1 MLAFIPVHPVQLA
14 LGHIPAQIQQFPDTG
29 RRLFPGDEGGA
40 GTLGAFALGNADSLG
55 VVPDGILSAIQ
66 IKASAVLSIVLC
78 QEPGIVRLILFE
90 IGADDEAAVLVVG
103 TNAQRLVDYLLRQS
117 RVRENRWL
125 GRTLGLGWLLKRR
138 KIKKGHLLALLGR
151 ELRDVR
157 LNEIFFFVNELG
169 SPLGHNIP
177 GKNGFLG
184 AGWVRA
190 FPHEQAILLGL
201 ISQALPVS
209 DDLSVPVLIS
219 GFQIF
224 RPFLNVAVNREE
236 KLDLIFLIFQVIIL
250 VGDDGHDLLF
260 IQKRRE
266 LFATCAFF
274 RFRLL
279 GR

>member
-1 MLAFIPVHPVQLA
+1 M
-14 LGHIPAQIQQFPDTG
+14 
-29 RRLFPGDEGGA
+29 
-40 GTLGAFALGNADSLG
+40 
-55 VVPDGILSAIQ
+55 
-66 IKASAVLSIVLC
+66 
-78 QEPGIVRLILFE
+78 
-90 IGADDEAAVLVVG
+90 
-103 TNAQRLVDYLLRQS
+103 
-117 RVRENRWL
+117 RENGWL

-138 KIKKGHLLALLGR
+138 KIKKGHLLALLVG
-151 ELRDVR
+151 EPWDVR
-157 LNEIFFFVNELG
+157 LNEIFFFVDELG
-169 SPLGHNIP
+169 CPACHHIP
-177 GKNGFLG
+177 GKHRFPG

-209 DDLSVPVLIS
+209 DDLGVPVVIG

-224 RPFLNVAVNREE
+224 RPFLNIAVNREE

-250 VGDDGHDLLF
+250 VGDDGHNLLF

>member
-117 RVRENRWL
+117 RVRENGWL

-138 KIKKGHLLALLGR
+138 KIKKGHLLALLGK

-209 DDLSVPVLIS
+209 DDLGISVLIS
-219 GFQIF
+219 GFQVVG
-224 RPFLNVAVNREE
+224 PFLNVAVNRKE
-236 KLDLIFLIFQVIIL
+236 KLDLIFLIFQVIIF

-274 RFRLL
+274 RFIN
-279 GR
+279 

>member
-1 MLAFIPVHPVQLA
+1 MLALVLVHPVQFA
-14 LGHIPAQIQQFPDTG
+14 LRHIPAQVQQFPDTG
-29 RRLFPGDEGGA
+29 RRLFPRDERGA

-66 IKASAVLSIVLC
+66 IKACAVLAIVLR
-78 QEPGIVRLILFE
+78 QEPGIVRFILFE

-103 TNAQRLVDYLLRQS
+103 ANAQRLVDYLLRQS

-151 ELRDVR
+151 EPWDVR

-219 GFQIF
+219 GFQVVG
-224 RPFLNVAVNREE
+224 PFLNVAVNREE
-236 KLDLIFLIFQVIIL
+236 KLDLIFLIFQVVVL

-266 LFATCAFF
+266 LFATCAFS

>member
-103 TNAQRLVDYLLRQS
+103 TNAQRLVNDLLGQS
-117 RVRENRWL
+117 RVRENGWL

-138 KIKKGHLLALLGR
+138 KIKKGHLLALLGK

-169 SPLGHNIP
+169 GPACHHFP
-177 GKNGFLG
+177 GKYRFPG

-224 RPFLNVAVNREE
+224 HPFLNIAVNREE

-266 LFATCAFF
+266 LFAACAFF
-274 RFRLL
+274 LFFI
-279 GR
+279 

>member
-14 LGHIPAQIQQFPDTG
+14 LGHIPAQVQQFPDTG

-90 IGADDEAAVLVVG
+90 IGADDEAAVLVVS

-117 RVRENRWL
+117 RVRENGWL

-157 LNEIFFFVNELG
+157 LNEIFFFVDELG
-169 SPLGHNIP
+169 GPACHHFP
-177 GKNGFLG
+177 GKYGFPG

-190 FPHEQAILLGL
+190 FPHEQPVLLGL

-219 GFQIF
+219 GFQVVG
-224 RPFLNVAVNREE
+224 PFLNVAVNRKE
-236 KLDLIFLIFQVIIL
+236 KLDLIFLIFQVIIF

-274 RFRLL
+274 RFIN
-279 GR
+279 

>member
-1 MLAFIPVHPVQLA
+1 MLAFIPVHPVQFA

-29 RRLFPGDEGGA
+29 RRLFPRDEGGA

-66 IKASAVLSIVLC
+66 IKASAVLAIVLC

-103 TNAQRLVDYLLRQS
+103 TNAQRLVDYLLGQS
-117 RVRENRWL
+117 RVRENGWL
-125 GRTLGLGWLLKRR
+125 GRTLGLGRLVKRR
-138 KIKKGHLLALLGR
+138 KIKKGHLLALLVG
-151 ELRDVR
+151 EPWDVR

-169 SPLGHNIP
+169 SPLGHNVP

-184 AGWVRA
+184 AGEIGP

-201 ISQALPVS
+201 ISQALPVR
-209 DDLSVPVLIS
+209 DDFSVPVLI
-219 GFQIF
+219 GRFQIF
-224 RPFLNVAVNREE
+224 RPFLNIAVNREE
-236 KLDLIFLIFQVIIL
+236 KLNLIFLIFQVIIL

-266 LFATCAFF
+266 LRRRKVRTA
-274 RFRLL
+274 
-279 GR
+279 

>member
-14 LGHIPAQIQQFPDTG
+14 LGHIPAQVQQFPDTG

-90 IGADDEAAVLVVG
+90 IGADDEAAVLVVS

-117 RVRENRWL
+117 RVRENGWL

-138 KIKKGHLLALLGR
+138 KIKKGHLLALLGK

-169 SPLGHNIP
+169 GPAGYQIP
-177 GKNGFLG
+177 GEHRFLG

-219 GFQIF
+219 GFQVVG
-224 RPFLNVAVNREE
+224 PFMNVAVNRKE
-236 KLDLIFLIFQVIIL
+236 KLDLIFLIFQVIIF

-274 RFRLL
+274 RFIN
-279 GR
+279 

>member
-1 MLAFIPVHPVQLA
+1 M
-14 LGHIPAQIQQFPDTG
+14 
-29 RRLFPGDEGGA
+29 
-40 GTLGAFALGNADSLG
+40 
-55 VVPDGILSAIQ
+55 
-66 IKASAVLSIVLC
+66 
-78 QEPGIVRLILFE
+78 
-90 IGADDEAAVLVVG
+90 
-103 TNAQRLVDYLLRQS
+103 
-117 RVRENRWL
+117 

-138 KIKKGHLLALLGR
+138 KIKKGHLLALLVG

-157 LNEIFFFVNELG
+157 LNEVFFFVDELG
-169 SPLGHNIP
+169 RPRSYQIP
-177 GKNGFLG
+177 GEHGFPG

-209 DDLSVPVLIS
+209 DDLGVPVLVGGS
-219 GFQIF
+219 QIF

-236 KLDLIFLIFQVIIL
+236 KLDLIFLIFQVIIF

-274 RFRLL
+274 RFIN
-279 GR
+279 

>member
-14 LGHIPAQIQQFPDTG
+14 LGHIPAQVQQFPDTG

-117 RVRENRWL
+117 RVRENGWL

-157 LNEIFFFVNELG
+157 LNEIFFFVDELG
-169 SPLGHNIP
+169 GPACHHFP
-177 GKNGFLG
+177 GKYGFPG

-190 FPHEQAILLGL
+190 FPHEQPVLLGL

-219 GFQIF
+219 GFQVVG
-224 RPFLNVAVNREE
+224 PFLNVAVNRKE
-236 KLDLIFLIFQVIIL
+236 KLDLIFLIFQVIIV

-274 RFRLL
+274 RFIN
-279 GR
+279 

>member
-1 MLAFIPVHPVQLA
+1 M
-14 LGHIPAQIQQFPDTG
+14 
-29 RRLFPGDEGGA
+29 
-40 GTLGAFALGNADSLG
+40 
-55 VVPDGILSAIQ
+55 
-66 IKASAVLSIVLC
+66 
-78 QEPGIVRLILFE
+78 
-90 IGADDEAAVLVVG
+90 
-103 TNAQRLVDYLLRQS
+103 
-117 RVRENRWL
+117 
-125 GRTLGLGWLLKRR
+125 
-138 KIKKGHLLALLGR
+138 
-151 ELRDVR
+151 
-157 LNEIFFFVNELG
+157 NEIFFFVNELG

-266 LFATCAFF
+266 LFAACAFF
-274 RFRLL
+274 RFLN
-279 GR
+279 

>member
-1 MLAFIPVHPVQLA
+1 MVYAIIMDFIVIYLVKLA
-14 LGHIPAQIQQFPDTG
+14 LGHISAQVQQFPDTG

-90 IGADDEAAVLVVG
+90 IGADDEAAVLVVS

-117 RVRENRWL
+117 RVRENGWFGL
-125 GRTLGLGWLLKRR
+125 TLGLGWLLKRR

-157 LNEIFFFVNELG
+157 LNEVFFFVNKLG
-169 SPLGHNIP
+169 GPACHHFP
-177 GKNGFLG
+177 GKYRFPG

-201 ISQALPVS
+201 ISQALPVC
-209 DDLSVPVLIS
+209 DDLGKPVLVS

-224 RPFLNVAVNREE
+224 RPFLLIRVDGKE
-236 KLDLIFLIFQVIIL
+236 KLDL
-250 VGDDGHDLLF
+250 LLF
-260 IQKRRE
+260 V
-266 LFATCAFF
+266 L
-274 RFRLL
+274 
-279 GR
+279 

>member
-14 LGHIPAQIQQFPDTG
+14 LGHIPAQVQQFPDTG

-78 QEPGIVRLILFE
+78 QEPGIVWLILFE
-90 IGADDEAAVLVVG
+90 IGADDEAAVLVVS

-117 RVRENRWL
+117 RVRENGWL

-201 ISQALPVS
+201 ISQALPVC
-209 DDLSVPVLIS
+209 DDLGKPVLVG

-224 RPFLNVAVNREE
+224 RPFLLIRVDGKE
-236 KLDLIFLIFQVIIL
+236 KLDLLFFVLESVIL

-260 IQKRRE
+260 IQKRRQ
-266 LFATCAFF
+266 FITARAFF
-274 RFRLL
+274 RFIL
-279 GR
+279 

>member
-1 MLAFIPVHPVQLA
+1 MLALILIHPVKLA
-14 LGHIPAQIQQFPDTG
+14 LGHISAQVQQFPDTG

-90 IGADDEAAVLVVG
+90 IGADDEAAVLVVS

-117 RVRENRWL
+117 RVRENGWL

-157 LNEIFFFVNELG
+157 LNEIFFFVDELG
-169 SPLGHNIP
+169 GPACHHFP
-177 GKNGFLG
+177 GKYGFPG

-190 FPHEQAILLGL
+190 FPHEQPVLLGL

-219 GFQIF
+219 GFQVVG
-224 RPFLNVAVNREE
+224 PFLNVAVNRKE
-236 KLDLIFLIFQVIIL
+236 KLDLIFLIFQVIIF

-274 RFRLL
+274 RFIN
-279 GR
+279 

>member
-1 MLAFIPVHPVQLA
+1 MLAFIPLHPVQLA
-14 LGHIPAQIQQFPDTG
+14 LGHIPDQVQQFPDTG

-90 IGADDEAAVLVVG
+90 IGADDEAAVLVVS

-117 RVRENRWL
+117 RVRENGWL

-157 LNEIFFFVNELG
+157 LNEIFFFVDELG
-169 SPLGHNIP
+169 GPACHHFP
-177 GKNGFLG
+177 GKYGFPG

-190 FPHEQAILLGL
+190 FPHEQPVLLGL

-219 GFQIF
+219 GFQVVG
-224 RPFLNVAVNREE
+224 PFLNVAVNRKE
-236 KLDLIFLIFQVIIL
+236 KLDLIFLIFQVIIF

-274 RFRLL
+274 RFIN
-279 GR
+279 

>member
-1 MLAFIPVHPVQLA
+1 MLAFIPVRPVQLA

-29 RRLFPGDEGGA
+29 RRLFPRDEGCT
-40 GTLGAFALGNADSLG
+40 GTLGALTLGNADSLG
-55 VVPDGILSAIQ
+55 VVPDGVLPAIQ
-66 IKASAVLSIVLC
+66 IKARTVFAVVPGK
-78 QEPGIVRLILFE
+78 EPGIVRFILFE
-90 IGADDEAAVLVVG
+90 IGADNEAAVLVVG
-103 TNAQRLVDYLLRQS
+103 ADAQRLVDHLLGQS
-117 RVRENRWL
+117 RVRENGWL
-125 GRTLGLGWLLKRR
+125 GRTLCLGRLVERR
-138 KIKKGHLLALLGR
+138 KIKKGHLLALLVG

-157 LNEIFFFVNELG
+157 LNEIFFFVDELG
-169 SPLGHNIP
+169 GPACHHFP
-177 GKNGFLG
+177 GKYGFPG
-184 AGWVRA
+184 AGWVRS

-209 DDLSVPVLIS
+209 DDLGVPVLVGGS
-219 GFQIF
+219 QIF

-236 KLDLIFLIFQVIIL
+236 KLDLLFFILEFIVL

>member
-1 MLAFIPVHPVQLA
+1 MLALILIHPVKLA
-14 LGHIPAQIQQFPDTG
+14 LGHISAQVQQFPDTG

-90 IGADDEAAVLVVG
+90 IGADDEAAVLVVS

-117 RVRENRWL
+117 RVRENGWF

-157 LNEIFFFVNELG
+157 LNEVFFFVNKLG
-169 SPLGHNIP
+169 GPACHRFP
-177 GKNGFLG
+177 GKYRFPG

-219 GFQIF
+219 GFQVVG
-224 RPFLNVAVNREE
+224 PFLNVAVNRKE
-236 KLDLIFLIFQVIIL
+236 KLDLIFLIFQVIIF

-274 RFRLL
+274 RFIN
-279 GR
+279 

>member
-40 GTLGAFALGNADSLG
+40 GTLGAFALGNADSLC
-55 VVPDGILSAIQ
+55 VVPDGILPAIQ
-66 IKASAVLSIVLC
+66 IKARAVLAIVLR

-103 TNAQRLVDYLLRQS
+103 TNAQRLVDYLLRQC
-117 RVRENRWL
+117 RVRENGWL
-125 GRTLGLGWLLKRR
+125 GRTLGLGWLVKRR
-138 KIKKGHLLALLGR
+138 KIKKGHLLALLVG
-151 ELRDVR
+151 EPWDVR

-169 SPLGHNIP
+169 GPLSHNIL
-177 GKNGFLG
+177 GKNGFPG

-190 FPHEQAILLGL
+190 FPHEQSILLGL

-236 KLDLIFLIFQVIIL
+236 KLNLIFLIFQVIIL

-266 LFATCAFF
+266 LFAACAFF
-274 RFRLL
+274 RFIN
-279 GR
+279 

>member
-14 LGHIPAQIQQFPDTG
+14 LGHIPAQVQQFPDTG

-90 IGADDEAAVLVVG
+90 IGADDEAAVLVVS

-117 RVRENRWL
+117 RVRENGWL
-125 GRTLGLGWLLKRR
+125 GRILGLGWLLKRR

-157 LNEIFFFVNELG
+157 LNEIFFFVDELG
-169 SPLGHNIP
+169 GPACHHFP
-177 GKNGFLG
+177 GKYGFPG

-190 FPHEQAILLGL
+190 FPHEQPVLLGL

-224 RPFLNVAVNREE
+224 RPFLNIAVNREE

-260 IQKRRE
+260 IQKCRE
-266 LFATCAFF
+266 LFAACAFF
-274 RFRLL
+274 RFLN
-279 GR
+279 

>member
-14 LGHIPAQIQQFPDTG
+14 LGHIPAQVQQFPDTG

-90 IGADDEAAVLVVG
+90 IGADDEAAVLVVS

-117 RVRENRWL
+117 RVRENGWL

-157 LNEIFFFVNELG
+157 LNEIFFFVDELG
-169 SPLGHNIP
+169 GPACHHFP
-177 GKNGFLG
+177 GKYGFPG

-190 FPHEQAILLGL
+190 FPHEQPVLLGL

-224 RPFLNVAVNREE
+224 RPFLNIAVNREE

-266 LFATCAFF
+266 LFAACAFF
-274 RFRLL
+274 RFLN
-279 GR
+279 